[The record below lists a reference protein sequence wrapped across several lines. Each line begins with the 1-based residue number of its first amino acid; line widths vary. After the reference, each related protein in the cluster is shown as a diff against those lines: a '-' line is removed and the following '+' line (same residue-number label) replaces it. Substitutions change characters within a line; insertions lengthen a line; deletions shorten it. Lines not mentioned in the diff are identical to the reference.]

1 MPGMTDD
8 EKRKDAARKAEQA
21 AIAKA
26 KKIAEKN
33 AKQKARDDE
42 QKAKSQKNDKTK
54 PVLTGL
60 NAVMEAER
68 LAAEAEAAM
77 SRRAKR
83 ESDLAA
89 LDTRGAAN
97 GQGDA
102 IIFEKKL
109 SKEEKKAA
117 AAAKR
122 EEKAALKSSKKS
134 DSSNSLASMASGDSS
149 GDLASQAQNLSLVD
163 STYGGPES
171 HDVDAEVGSSS
182 SSEIKAPAVK
192 KKKDKAELALERVA
206 KEKAA
211 FEAELQAAREASAKS
226 RTELGA
232 YKGALEAASFT
243 LPNPGGGANLLEDAA
258 CTLVRGRCYGLIG
271 RNGKGKST
279 MLRALA
285 ARRVGAVPP
294 NVVVRAC
301 TMQIREILYF
311 FIRAARVHVRSFV
324 SIAASL

>member
-1 MPGMTDD
+1 MTDD

-21 AIAKA
+21 AIAKE

-33 AKQKARDDE
+33 AKQKARDEE
-42 QKAKSQKNDKTK
+42 QRAKSQKNDKTK

-60 NAVMEAER
+60 NAVLEAER

-102 IIFEKKL
+102 IIFEKKMT
-109 SKEEKKAA
+109 KEEKKAA

-149 GDLASQAQNLSLVD
+149 GDLASQAQNMSLGD
-163 STYGGPES
+163 STGEPES
-171 HDVDAEVGSSS
+171 HSVDAEIGSGG
-182 SSEIKAPAVK
+182 ETKAPVVK

-211 FEAELQAAREASAKS
+211 VEAELQAAREASAKS

-232 YKGALEAASFT
+232 YKGALEATSFT

-294 NVVVRAC
+294 NVVVREND
-301 TMQIREILYF
+301 TY
-311 FIRAARVHVRSFV
+311 S
-324 SIAASL
+324 

>member
-8 EKRKDAARKAEQA
+8 EKKKDAARKAEQA
-21 AIAKA
+21 AIAKE
-26 KKIAEKN
+26 KKNAEKN

-42 QKAKSQKNDKTK
+42 QRAKSQKNDKTK
-54 PVLTGL
+54 PTLTGL
-60 NAVMEAER
+60 NAVMEAEKM
-68 LAAEAEAAM
+68 AAEAEAAM

-97 GQGDA
+97 GKGDEL
-102 IIFEKKL
+102 IFEKKL

-122 EEKAALKSSKKS
+122 GEKSAMKGSKKG
-134 DSSNSLASMASGDSS
+134 DSSNSLASMVSEDSS
-149 GDLASQAQNLSLVD
+149 GDLAAQAEDLSLTD
-163 STYGGPES
+163 AGPEF
-171 HDVDAEVGSSS
+171 HGDAEIGSGGGGGG
-182 SSEIKAPAVK
+182 AVK
-192 KKKDKAELALERVA
+192 SFKKKDKAGLALERVA

-211 FEAELQAAREASAKS
+211 VEAELEAAREASSKS
-226 RTELGA
+226 RTQLGS
-232 YKGALEAASFT
+232 YKGALEAAAFT
-243 LPNPGGGANLLEDAA
+243 LANPGGGANLLEDAA

-294 NVVVRAC
+294 NVVVWQPD
-301 TMQIREILYF
+301 T
-311 FIRAARVHVRSFV
+311 RAAFPL
-324 SIAASL
+324 SLGSSLV

>member
-21 AIAKA
+21 AIAKE

-33 AKQKARDDE
+33 AKQKARDEE
-42 QKAKSQKNDKTK
+42 QRAKSQRNDKTK

-60 NAVMEAER
+60 NAVLEAER

-97 GQGDA
+97 GLGDA
-102 IIFEKKL
+102 IIFEKKMT
-109 SKEEKKAA
+109 KEEKKAA

-149 GDLASQAQNLSLVD
+149 GDLASQAQNMSFGD
-163 STYGGPES
+163 STGDPES
-171 HDVDAEVGSSS
+171 HSVDAEIGS
-182 SSEIKAPAVK
+182 EPKVPIGVK

-211 FEAELQAAREASAKS
+211 VEAELQAAREASAKS

-232 YKGALEAASFT
+232 YKGALEATSFT

-294 NVVVRAC
+294 NVVVRENDA
-301 TMQIREILYF
+301 Y
-311 FIRAARVHVRSFV
+311 S
-324 SIAASL
+324 